1 MESDTPNPGD
11 GDLQEAARLE
21 RLGDAAASVRQQA
34 IAYYRDAQ
42 RLLLPSGTVW
52 TDRESYDRRMELFE
66 QIQQKL
72 YRLDD
77 RVEQRGPSDPP
88 PSSPEAQIAEIPES
102 KPDRSLSVWDF
113 VPGLVVRVVQ
123 SFTDYDGQKI
133 LAGEVLHFA
142 GDSYFFYE
150 GGHTLRF
157 AEKTIRLADIVDEH
171 QPIIANAGNLWFQ
184 PLDLLTAR

>member
-1 MESDTPNPGD
+1 MESGTLNPGD

-21 RLGDAAASVRQQA
+21 QLGDVAASDRQQA

-42 RLLLPSGTVW
+42 RLLLPPGIVW
-52 TDRESYDRRMELFE
+52 TDREAYDRRMERFE

-72 YRLDD
+72 YRLDNKVD
-77 RVEQRGPSDPP
+77 QPNPPDPMQSPS
-88 PSSPEAQIAEIPES
+88 EARSQAVPES

-113 VPGLVVRVVQ
+113 VPGLVVRVAQ
-123 SFTDYDGQKI
+123 AFTDYDGQKI
-133 LAGEVLHFA
+133 LAGEVLHFVD
-142 GDSYFFYE
+142 DSYFFYE

-171 QPIIANAGNLWFQ
+171 QPIIANAGNRWFQ
-184 PLDLLTAR
+184 PLDG

>member
-1 MESDTPNPGD
+1 MESGTLNPGD

-21 RLGDAAASVRQQA
+21 RLGDAAVSLRQPA
-34 IAYYRDAQ
+34 IAYYREAQ
-42 RLLLPSGTVW
+42 RLLLPSGVVW

-72 YRLDD
+72 YRLDST
-77 RVEQRGPSDPP
+77 VASDSAAP
-88 PSSPEAQIAEIPES
+88 IPES
-102 KPDRSLSVWDF
+102 QTLAEPEPDRSPTAPSGLSVWNF

-123 SFTDYDGQKI
+123 DFTDYDGQNI
-133 LAGEVLHFA
+133 LAGEVLHFVD
-142 GDSYFFYE
+142 DSYFFYE

-184 PLDLLTAR
+184 PLDA

>member
-1 MESDTPNPGD
+1 MESGTLNPGD

-21 RLGDAAASVRQQA
+21 RLGDAAASGCQEA
-34 IAYYRDAQ
+34 IGYYRDAQ
-42 RLLLPSGTVW
+42 RLLLPSGMVW
-52 TDRESYDRRMELFE
+52 TDRESYDRRLELFE

-77 RVEQRGPSDPP
+77 KADQRGPSDPA
-88 PSSPEAQIAEIPES
+88 PSSPEARIVAVPES

-133 LAGEVLHFA
+133 LAGEVLHFVD
-142 GDSYFFYE
+142 DSYFFYE

-184 PLDLLTAR
+184 PLDA